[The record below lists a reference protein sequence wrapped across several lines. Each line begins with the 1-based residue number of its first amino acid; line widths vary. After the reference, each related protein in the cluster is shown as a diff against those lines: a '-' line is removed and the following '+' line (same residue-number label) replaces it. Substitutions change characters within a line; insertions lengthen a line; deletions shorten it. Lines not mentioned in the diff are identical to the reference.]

1 MPGYGRD
8 MKRSIIWL
16 ASYPKSGNTWTRLF
30 LANYLSNA
38 QVPVPIN
45 AAHRFAMGDGIL
57 TMYHRVAGRAVDPQ
71 DLSLCL
77 RLRDGVLRGIVAN
90 GADVNFV
97 KTHNARV
104 APGGVD
110 LIPDRYTRSAIY
122 IIRNPLDMVLSYA
135 RHYGITHE
143 DATLKICHPDNANLP
158 TATSVAQYL
167 GSWDNHVKSWMA
179 YAPWKRLLLR
189 YEDLLDDP
197 ETQFAKVLEL
207 VGVPVEAERLHR
219 AIRFSSFDEL
229 SKQEEAEG
237 FIERPNE
244 SRKFFSKGQKDQW
257 KTDLDPALADMIRER
272 MGETMKRYGYLE

>member
-1 MPGYGRD
+1 MSTR
-8 MKRSIIWL
+8 RSIIWL

-38 QVPVPIN
+38 AEPVPIN
-45 AAHRFAMGDGIL
+45 AAHRFAMGDGIVK
-57 TMYHRVAGRAVDPQ
+57 MYNLVAGRAIDPQ
-71 DLSLCL
+71 DLSLAL

-90 GADVNFV
+90 NADVNFV

-104 APGGVD
+104 APEGVA

-143 DATLKICHPDNANLP
+143 DAAGKICHPDNANLP
-158 TATSVAQYL
+158 TETSVAQYL
-167 GSWDNHVKSWMA
+167 SSWDTHVKTWMA

-197 ETQFAKVLEL
+197 EAQFTKVLEL
-207 VGVPVEAERLHR
+207 VGVPVDAERLAR

-237 FIERPNE
+237 FIERPKE
-244 SRKFFSKGQKDQW
+244 SDKFFRKGQKDQW
-257 KTDLDPALADMIRER
+257 KTDLDPALADMIREK

>member
-1 MPGYGRD
+1 MSTR
-8 MKRSIIWL
+8 RSIIWL

-45 AAHRFAMGDGIL
+45 AAHRFAMGDSIVK
-57 TMYHRVAGRAVDPQ
+57 MYNLVAGRAIDPQ
-71 DLSLCL
+71 DLSLAL

-90 GADVNFV
+90 NADVNFV
-97 KTHNARV
+97 KTHHARV

-110 LIPDRYTRSAIY
+110 LIPDRYTRAAIY

-135 RHYGITHE
+135 RHYGISHE
-143 DATLKICHPDNANLP
+143 EAAGKICHPDNANLP
-158 TATSVAQYL
+158 TETSVAQYL
-167 GSWDNHVKSWMA
+167 GSWDMHVKTWMA

-197 ETQFAKVLEL
+197 ETQFSKVLDL
-207 VGVPVEAERLHR
+207 VGVPVDPERLRR

-229 SKQEEAEG
+229 SKQEEAQG
-237 FIERPNE
+237 FIERPKE
-244 SRKFFSKGQKDQW
+244 SEKFFRKGQKDQW
-257 KTDLDPALADMIRER
+257 KTDLDPALADMIREK

>member
-1 MPGYGRD
+1 

-30 LANYLSNA
+30 LANYLMNA
-38 QVPVPIN
+38 DKPVPIN
-45 AAHRFAMGDGIL
+45 QAHKFAMGDAIVKI
-57 TMYHRVAGRAVDPQ
+57 YNRVAGRAIDPH
-71 DLSLCL
+71 DLSLAL
-77 RLRDGVLRGIVAN
+77 RLREGVLRGIVAN
-90 GADVNFV
+90 NADVNFV

-104 APGGVD
+104 APEGVT

-143 DATLKICHPDNANLP
+143 DAAQKICHPDNGNLP
-158 TATSVAQYL
+158 TETTVAQYL
-167 GSWDNHVKSWMA
+167 SSWDNHVKTWMT
-179 YAPWKRLLLR
+179 YAPWKRLIVR

-197 ETQFAKVLEL
+197 QTHFARVLDL
-207 VGVPVEAERLHR
+207 VGVPLDSERLDR

-229 SKQEEAEG
+229 SKQEETQG
-237 FIERPNE
+237 FIERPE
-244 SRKFFSKGQKDQW
+244 QSEKFFRKGQKDQW
-257 KTDLDPALADMIRER
+257 KTDLDPVLADMIRDK